1 MDFSDYR
8 VKEVDEEIEHLE
20 HKIHSIENELPED
33 NNKFAG
39 IAFIS
44 F

>member
-1 MDFSDYR
+1 
-8 VKEVDEEIEHLE
+8 VKEVDEEIEKIEHEIHHLE
-20 HKIHSIENELPED
+20 NEIRKD
-33 NNKFAG
+33 TNKFAG